1 MTVKDLLYD
10 SLRLIGVIEVAQ
22 GPSSDEF
29 AELLRILN
37 GMLDAWKTERLMAY
51 TIISTAYTVAADGSV
66 SIPHPVRVEGIWIAD
81 SDNLRKPWIL
91 TSQTRYLGGVYNDG
105 RYPTATLT
113 FNPAIPAGTTILVET
128 WVELGAFAS
137 ISQAVLVPPGYLE
150 AITYNLALRVAPR
163 YKDAMVSPLV
173 LQDARELKA
182 NIKRMNRQ
190 TPLLTIDRALLG
202 GEQWGQFGE
211 TVSIPGTGIPP
222 VTGAPPATQ
231 DPVDLLIY
239 QGDDYVA
246 VVTVN
251 GGQPVD
257 VIAGY
262 TANAQI
268 RRDFADNADVVADM
282 TAIVNSPYIT
292 IGLSKDQTVN
302 LSGDYVWDL
311 QITSP
316 TGGATTILRGNV
328 LVTQE
333 VTRPPETSPPPIGDL
348 VLPALPGSIL
358 PGASLPGGP
367 PPSGQKG

>member
-81 SDNLRKPWIL
+81 SDYLRKPWIL
-91 TSQTRYLGGVYNDG
+91 TSQTRYLGGVYNDQA
-105 RYPTATLT
+105 YPTATLF
-113 FNPAIPAGTTILVET
+113 FNPPIAAGTMVLVET
-128 WVELGAFAS
+128 WIELGAFS
-137 ISQAVLVPPGYLE
+137 SLTQQVLVPQGYLD

-202 GEQWGQFGE
+202 G
-211 TVSIPGTGIPP
+211 
-222 VTGAPPATQ
+222 
-231 DPVDLLIY
+231 DRMRR
-239 QGDDYVA
+239 
-246 VVTVN
+246 
-251 GGQPVD
+251 
-257 VIAGY
+257 
-262 TANAQI
+262 I
-268 RRDFADNADVVADM
+268 R
-282 TAIVNSPYIT
+282 
-292 IGLSKDQTVN
+292 
-302 LSGDYVWDL
+302 
-311 QITSP
+311 
-316 TGGATTILRGNV
+316 
-328 LVTQE
+328 
-333 VTRPPETSPPPIGDL
+333 
-348 VLPALPGSIL
+348 
-358 PGASLPGGP
+358 
-367 PPSGQKG
+367 